1 MVEGLYIM
9 INISTI
15 NELIREMENSDT
27 SLSTIRNLS
36 ALYNVRT
43 HLLESNSKE
52 VVNKTTKELSDI
64 LPSYIQYINAKRKYQ
79 LHEITDETVYINM
92 KELCK
97 EIKEFIQT
105 LYSGTDTEKE
115 RELIKQ
121 MIKEMQ

>member
-1 MVEGLYIM
+1 M